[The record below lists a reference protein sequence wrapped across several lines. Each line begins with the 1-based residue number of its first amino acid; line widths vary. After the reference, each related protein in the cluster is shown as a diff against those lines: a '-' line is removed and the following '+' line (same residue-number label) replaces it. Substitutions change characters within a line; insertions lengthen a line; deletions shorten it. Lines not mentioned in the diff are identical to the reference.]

1 MRKSLVFIHQTP
13 NSNVFSD
20 QELIDGC
27 RKQSLRHQEAL
38 YKQYYAFAMS
48 VCLRY
53 TYSRD
58 DALEVLNDSFM
69 KVFRHIDRYDPNRPF
84 KTWFRRILV
93 NTSLDHYRMN
103 RKYREHTVL
112 EAVPLDESGGLPDY
126 HVLNLDATDIL
137 KLFNELP
144 DLHRVIF
151 NLYEV
156 EGYSHD
162 EIAGMLDIAPG
173 TSRSH
178 LSRAKKTLATLYEQ
192 RIAGRRS

>member
-1 MRKSLVFIHQTP
+1 
-13 NSNVFSD
+13 
-20 QELIDGC
+20 
-27 RKQSLRHQEAL
+27 
-38 YKQYYAFAMS
+38 
-48 VCLRY
+48 
-53 TYSRD
+53 
-58 DALEVLNDSFM
+58 M
-69 KVFRHIDRYDPNRPF
+69 KVFRHIDRYDSERPF

-93 NTSLDHYRMN
+93 NTSLDHYRRH
-103 RKYREHTVL
+103 RKYHENTVL
-112 EAVPLDESGGLPDY
+112 EAVPLDEANGLPDG
-126 HVLNLDATDIL
+126 HVLNLDAGDIL

-151 NLYEV
+151 NLYEI

>member
-1 MRKSLVFIHQTP
+1 M
-13 NSNVFSD
+13 FSD

-27 RKQSLRHQEAL
+27 RKHSLKHQEAL
-38 YKQYYAFAMS
+38 YKQFYAFAMS

-53 TYSRD
+53 TYSRE
-58 DALEVLNDSFM
+58 DALEIVNDSFM
-69 KVFRHIDRYDPNRPF
+69 KVFRNIDSYDPDRPF

-93 NTSLDHYRMN
+93 NTSLDHYRSN
-103 RKYREHTVL
+103 KKYHANTIL
-112 EAVPLDESGGLPDY
+112 EAVPLDDSSGIDDN
-126 HVLNLDATDIL
+126 HVLELDAQEIL
-137 KLFNELP
+137 QLFNRLP

-192 RIAGRRS
+192 RISGRPS